1 MLLCKVCV
9 ICVFAVSTILCSSG
23 ISPKY
28 SYGGKITNDIP
39 KNAWLY
45 FEIFIHWKNIFIHVP
60 FSDSLF
66 LVDNYLYVDPKS
78 NSIRYYKETD
88 SNYYARIR
96 KENSKHVH
104 QEPNSF
110 EMIITGVY
118 FVSFYSL
125 YEKYVW
131 NVVS

>member
-1 MLLCKVCV
+1 MCLQYQQYYVLQVYPRN
-9 ICVFAVSTILCSSG
+9 IRTILKSLS
-23 ISPKY
+23 
-28 SYGGKITNDIP
+28 T
-39 KNAWLY
+39 
-45 FEIFIHWKNIFIHVP
+45 ERNIFIHVR

-88 SNYYARIR
+88 INYYTRIR

-104 QEPNSF
+104 KEPYSF
-110 EMIITGVY
+110 ERIITGLYVGH
-118 FVSFYSL
+118 FISL
-125 YEKYVW
+125 YGNNVFVW